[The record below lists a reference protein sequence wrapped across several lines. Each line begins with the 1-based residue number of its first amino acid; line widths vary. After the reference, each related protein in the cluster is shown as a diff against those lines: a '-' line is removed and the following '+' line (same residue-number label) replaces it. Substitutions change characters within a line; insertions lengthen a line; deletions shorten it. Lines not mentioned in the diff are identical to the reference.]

1 MKLPVQVYYWIATVF
16 FIGHL
21 PLAPGTWGSAA
32 SLLIWYFIP
41 EMNMIVFSSIIIILF
56 ILGLI
61 SAKKV
66 AEHENN
72 PDPSK
77 VVIDEWVGMWITL
90 LIVPKTWQWMAGS
103 FLLFRFFDIS
113 KLFPMRQIEKLK
125 KGWGIMLDDV
135 VAGIYSLLIL
145 LIIRNIR

>member
-1 MKLPVQVYYWIATVF
+1 MKLPIQVYYWIATVF

-21 PLAPGTWGSAA
+21 PLASGTWGSAA
-32 SLLIWYFIP
+32 ALITWYFIP
-41 EMNMIVFSSIIIILF
+41 EMNLIVFSSVIIILF

-72 PDPSK
+72 RDPPK
-77 VVIDEWVGMWITL
+77 VVIDEWVGMWIAL
-90 LIVPKTWQWMAGS
+90 LIVPKTWQWITGS

-135 VAGIYSLLIL
+135 VAGIYTLLIL